1 MLDRTLQQL
10 GNYRL
15 IRSIG
20 QGGFADVYLGQHIYL
35 TTYAAIKVLQTKLV
49 QNDLQIF
56 LTEARTIAG
65 LTHANIV
72 RVLEF
77 GVEGETPYLVMDYSP
92 NGTLRDRHP
101 KGIQIALPESAF
113 YIKQIAAALQYA

>member
-35 TTYAAIKVLQTKLV
+35 TTYAAIKVLQTKLA

-56 LTEARTIAG
+56 LTDARTIAG
-65 LTHANIV
+65 LSHTKIV
-72 RVLEF
+72 RVLEC
-77 GVEGETPYLVMDYSP
+77 GVEAETPYLVMDYSP
-92 NGTLRDRHP
+92 HGTLRHRHP
-101 KGIQIALPESAF
+101 KGTQLSLPEC
-113 YIKQIAAALQYA
+113 